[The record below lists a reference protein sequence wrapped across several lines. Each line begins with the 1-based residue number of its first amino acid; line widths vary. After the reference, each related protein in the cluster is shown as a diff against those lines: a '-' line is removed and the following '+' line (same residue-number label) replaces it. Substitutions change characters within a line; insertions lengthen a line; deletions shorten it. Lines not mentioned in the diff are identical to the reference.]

1 MVMGFTLELR
11 FKFISPQRF
20 EKMFIKLHTNV
31 SLSET
36 MCRIYDSGSM
46 TSLKVMVILK

>member
-20 EKMFIKLHTNV
+20 KKMFIKLHSNV
-31 SLSET
+31 SLSE
-36 MCRIYDSGSM
+36 CVEFM
-46 TSLKVMVILK
+46 TKGQ